1 DGTDDRHGYVYAFA
15 DSGKALWTR
24 QLEGP
29 FSLTHP
35 LVAKL
40 DGDDRAG
47 LLVWVTG
54 SHDFRQDQ
62 SKPEVGSILRL
73 DAAGATVASY
83 DADAR
88 LITCELADLDGDR
101 ASEIIATDRN
111 GFLHVLNHDLT
122 LRAKISVTPRR
133 YDVVDL
139 RIAAIADLDRD
150 GHPEL
155 ILTSGQEEFVSGL
168 NQGHP
173 TGQPNVRVYH
183 DNCVIILSHDLK

>member
-1 DGTDDRHGYVYAFA
+1 P
-15 DSGKALWTR
+15 

-54 SHDFRQDQ
+54 GHDYRQDQ

-88 LITCELADLDGDR
+88 LISCVLADLDGDR
-101 ASEIIATDRN
+101 ASEIIATDGN

-122 LRAKISVTPRR
+122 LRAKISVTTRR
-133 YDVVDL
+133 YDLVVLQIGDV
-139 RIAAIADLDRD
+139 ADLDSE

-155 ILTSGQEEFVSGL
+155 
-168 NQGHP
+168 
-173 TGQPNVRVYH
+173 
-183 DNCVIILSHDLK
+183 